1 MAAVIYF
8 DNQATTPTDPRVR
21 DAMLPFLD
29 VAAVGNP
36 HSAHAA
42 GQRAARLVEE
52 ARAKVSLLIGAQ
64 PGEVYFTSGAT
75 EANNI
80 AIRGVAQSPRRRGNH
95 VITCATE
102 HKCVLETTR
111 YLARNGFRVDV
122 LRVSRDGLIDVDML
136 TEAFTDQTALVSVM
150 LANNEIG
157 VLQPISDIAD
167 ACHRRGVVFHTDAAQ
182 AVGKMPVDVRKLGVD
197 MLSLSAHK
205 IYAPIGVGALFVSD
219 ASPLRPEPLFWGGTQ
234 ESGLRAGTLAPHLCA
249 ALGVA
254 SDLAATEM
262 AADSTLTR
270 RLAERFFELVRARIP
285 DVKINGHPDRR
296 LRSNLSLTL
305 PGVDADHLVGALQ
318 PLIAL
323 STSAACS
330 AGVLQPSHVLLALGL
345 SEIDADNTIRVG
357 FGRFNTLTEVE
368 TAADILCA
376 KALAIREQR
385 MV

>member
-1 MAAVIYF
+1 MSIYL

-21 DAMLPFLD
+21 DVMLALLD
-29 VAAVGNP
+29 VGAVGNP
-36 HSAHAA
+36 HSAHHS
-42 GQRAARLVEE
+42 GRRAAEEVEK
-52 ARAKVSLLIGAQ
+52 ARAQVARLIGAD
-64 PGEVYFTSGAT
+64 PNEIVFTSGAT

-80 AIRGVAQSPRRRGNH
+80 AIQGVARSSRRRGDH
-95 VITCATE
+95 IVTCLTE
-102 HKCVLETTR
+102 HKCVLEATAHQ
-111 YLARNGFRVDV
+111 ARNGFTVDALPV
-122 LRVSRDGLIDVDML
+122 RQDGLIDVDML
-136 TEAFTDQTALVSVM
+136 EDALTDATALVSVM

-157 VLQPISDIAD
+157 VLQPISEIAEV
-167 ACHRRGVVFHTDAAQ
+167 CRRRGVVFHSDAAQ
-182 AVGKMPVDVRKLGVD
+182 AVGKMAVDVRRLGVD

-205 IYAPIGVGALFVSD
+205 IYAPIGVGALFVSH
-219 ASPLRPEPLFWGGTQ
+219 ASPLRPEPLFWGGNQ

-254 SDLAATEM
+254 SDLAAKEM
-262 AADSTLTR
+262 AADSTLTG
-270 RLAERFFELVRARIP
+270 RLAERFLELIRARIP

-345 SEIDADNTIRVG
+345 TEADADSTIRVG

-376 KALAIREQR
+376 KALGIRETQNS
-385 MV
+385 